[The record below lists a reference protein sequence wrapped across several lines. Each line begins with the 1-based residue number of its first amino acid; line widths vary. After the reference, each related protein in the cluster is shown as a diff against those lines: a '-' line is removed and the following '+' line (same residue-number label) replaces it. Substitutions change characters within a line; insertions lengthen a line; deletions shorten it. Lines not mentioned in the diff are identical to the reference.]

1 MCLKILKKFSWLF
14 IYLLIGLGYL
24 SYSFVV
30 SIIIYLLCDY
40 DICRSRPSNTS
51 FNIQKP
57 DQAICL

>member
-1 MCLKILKKFSWLF
+1 M
-14 IYLLIGLGYL
+14 L

-30 SIIIYLLCDY
+30 SIVIYVLCDY

-51 FNIQKP
+51 FNIHKP